1 MPIVYYIVREAGTSS
16 RDLAIHRVFDAATVS
31 LQKIIHSTETEV
43 GFDLF
48 GVNVDDFGLFLDEWL
63 IYSYRK
69 GDTCIRCFGR
79 PALSREYVYRPRH
92 HTRQDLRGMS
102 PAVRPLDSGP
112 PPPPLPESE
121 DIGES
126 SP

>member
-16 RDLAIHRVFDAATVS
+16 RDLAIHRVFDAATVT

-48 GVNVDDFGLFLDEWL
+48 GVNVDDYGLFLDEWL

-79 PALSREYVYRPRH
+79 PALTREYVYRPR
-92 HTRQDLRGMS
+92 RRGPSGQQDLRGMS
-102 PAVRPLDSGP
+102 PAVRPL

-121 DIGES
+121 DTEES
-126 SP
+126 SL